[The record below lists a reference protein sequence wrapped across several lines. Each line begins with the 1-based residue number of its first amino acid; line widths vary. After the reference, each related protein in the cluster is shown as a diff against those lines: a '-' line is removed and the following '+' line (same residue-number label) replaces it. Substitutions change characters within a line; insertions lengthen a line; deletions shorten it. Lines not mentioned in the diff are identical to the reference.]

1 MEILTRCLS
10 NKLDC
15 AELAKDCEPPSWIS
29 GTPSGFASIH
39 GGVDVFLWDFPAGI
53 ALPPVCRR
61 VALHP
66 GIVDEIRVDGN
77 VLFAALR
84 DGFILR
90 KRLHAAEDPDGE
102 ADAAVDRVCM
112 HRPGRIAV
120 AIVPGGRKGI
130 TLGRDGYIAFP
141 QF

>member
-1 MEILTRCLS
+1 M
-10 NKLDC
+10 
-15 AELAKDCEPPSWIS
+15 DCERV
-29 GTPSGFASIH
+29 GDEGLQA
-39 GGVDVFLWDFPAGI
+39 DKMD
-53 ALPPVCRR
+53 ALY
-61 VALHP
+61 
-66 GIVDEIRVDGN
+66 
-77 VLFAALR
+77 
-84 DGFILR
+84 
-90 KRLHAAEDPDGE
+90 GE